1 MLSAVLHV
9 GVFGLA
15 VWRSMP
21 PPQEHGEVMKVRLIP
36 AMAAPPMAGE
46 PSLPPRSALQKT
58 PPPRTRRPGVKKPD
72 VVVQSKKPSQQKQPP
87 EVEPEP
93 NTGEELEHGVGGSG
107 ALDGVMGGVVGGTV
121 GGVPG
126 GQVGGTGTGA
136 IPFGAGMTLP
146 KKLSGPPPRYTREA
160 LAARVEGV
168 MIVRCV
174 ITTQGRIEQCRVIKP
189 LPHMEQ
195 AVLEALYAQR
205 YQPVTSQGRPIPVD
219 YTFNIRLTLPR

>member
-1 MLSAVLHV
+1 
-9 GVFGLA
+9 
-15 VWRSMP
+15 
-21 PPQEHGEVMKVRLIP
+21 
-36 AMAAPPMAGE
+36 MAAPPPLS
-46 PSLPPRSALQKT
+46 PSSSLQKRPPRQ
-58 PPPRTRRPGVKKPD
+58 PGVKKPD
-72 VVVQSKKPSQQKQPP
+72 IIVQSKKRSPENQPP
-87 EVEPEP
+87 KAEPEP
-93 NTGEELEHGVGGSG
+93 DAEGPEKETPQEELERGVGGSG
-107 ALDGVMGGVVGGTV
+107 VPGAAPGGVVGGTV
-121 GGVPG
+121 G

-174 ITTQGRIEQCRVIKP
+174 ITTQGRIERCRVIRS